1 MQRGEFQQ
9 EKWKSARP
17 PPEGEARGPRGR
29 RTDRGVFSIKSDDSD
44 IATPVLDGSD
54 QNPAARAIGTNFVPK
69 ERG

>member
-9 EKWKSARP
+9 ENMESARP

-29 RTDRGVFSIKSDDSD
+29 RADRGVFSIESDDSD
-44 IATPVLDGSD
+44 IARPVLDGSD

-69 ERG
+69 ERD

>member
-1 MQRGEFQQ
+1 QGNFSRVNRQD
-9 EKWKSARP
+9 ARP